1 MKLSLN
7 HLNLKL
13 INKEDF
19 RKLITLSREYHID
32 KMKDVAFSI
41 CYTPTWNY
49 FQYIYNFRL
58 LANANVVY
66 IGFSKTCISF
76 NFLPTG
82 YRYDCIL
89 VCKSWNANLRR
100 LYEPID
106 NYIIYNSK
114 EIYYDS
120 YYGIT
125 LYEMMNIN
133 KIALYLYYAYLK
145 LSEVESSIPY
155 KVYITK
161 RFENIINSFNS
172 YFSSIKFGD
181 VKSFMYT
188 FKCYL
193 EKLEELIKWYQ
204 RLREK
209 ARIYRKIEKKPDFTN
224 EISQFID
231 FIHLRFEEGFR
242 DYANLVRLD
251 DVLIDYGNHAG
262 IVVTESRDRKKI
274 IILSYYPKDDVM
286 IKVIDKK
293 VKRTGTLYK
302 MIIYVKSENRLLN
315 VLVIKDN
322 SNRFSILYSHP
333 LLWNLPIDYDDV
345 YCMGLVRDIRDLKHV
360 VSAIGK
366 DIELIEL

>member
-1 MKLSLN
+1 VKLSLN
-7 HLNLKL
+7 HLKL
-13 INKEDF
+13 NNVNKEDF

-32 KMKDVAFSI
+32 KMKDKAFSI
-41 CYTPTWNY
+41 WCTPTWNY
-49 FQYIYNFRL
+49 FQYWYYFKL
-58 LANANVVY
+58 LSNANVVY

-76 NFLPTG
+76 NLLPTG
-82 YRYDCIL
+82 YRYDTIL

-106 NYIIYNSK
+106 NYVLKNSR

-120 YYGIT
+120 FYGIT
-125 LYEMMNIN
+125 VYEMMNIN

-145 LSEVESSIPY
+145 LSEVENMMPY

-161 RFENIINSFNS
+161 RFENVINTFNS

-181 VKSFMYT
+181 VKSFLFT
-188 FKCYL
+188 FKWYL
-193 EKLEELIKWYQ
+193 NKLDEVIKWYR

-209 ARIYRKIEKKPDFTN
+209 ARVYRKLEKKHDFTS
-224 EISQFID
+224 EIIDYID

-251 DVLIDYGNHAG
+251 DVLLDYANHNN
-262 IVVTESRDRKKI
+262 IIVTESRDRKKI
-274 IILSYYPKDDVM
+274 IILSYYPREDVI

-293 VKRTGTLYK
+293 VKKTGILYK
-302 MIIYVKSENRLLN
+302 LIVYVKSENRLLN
-315 VLVIKDN
+315 ILIVKDN
-322 SNRFSILYSHP
+322 ANRFSILYSHP
-333 LLWNLPIDYDDV
+333 LLWNLPIDYDDI
-345 YCMGLVRDIRDLKHV
+345 YCMGLVNNLRDLKNV

-366 DIELIEL
+366 EIELIEL